1 MSNLKTNSKDV
12 IWEFTPAH
20 FSFKNYKSEYKFIWN
35 EITYCILDD
44 QYLYITASNFMNF
57 ILDKAN
63 IDRENLDKTIEY
75 LEVHAQF
82 KKI

>member
-1 MSNLKTNSKDV
+1 MSSGNL
-12 IWEFTPAH
+12 AYH
-20 FSFKNYKSEYKFIWN
+20 FFLKIINLNINFWN

-44 QYLYITASNFMNF
+44 RYLYITANSFMNF

-63 IDRENLDKTIEY
+63 VDKENLDKTLLY
-75 LEVHAQF
+75 LEMKAKF